1 MQQQVLLHQNLH
13 QQNMHHQRQ
22 YQQHLQLQQLQL
34 QQNQNVANA
43 FQSLFSTTGEGVV
56 GEQQRKP
63 MKVPTPVRSETTIMV
78 DDKLSCPSLSSSSS
92 VIVGD
97 ISISLNGST
106 NIADAPPSPHVER
119 ELQESFQEDAS
130 FDEDDDLRK
139 DNDVDENDLDFLDI
153 EEETVIPIVPPL
165 NDNNNDK
172 ADISPMT
179 PKSGSPSTI
188 VTNEKGVDVLMDV
201 NNNDNNNQKIIIDD
215 MIKLA
220 RVKTTTTPS
229 MLSISSCSSPNIDII
244 NGNCINLGSYNSN
257 HHPSSKSSSSSLYA
271 TTATV
276 AVEKKTAATGTTM
289 TATKVITTNNN
300 KKKTREIKFRAY
312 QAENWTEKF
321 EELLRFRE

>member
-22 YQQHLQLQQLQL
+22 YQQQLQLQQLQL

-43 FQSLFSTTGEGVV
+43 FQSLFSTTGDGVV

-78 DDKLSCPSLSSSSS
+78 DDKLSCPSSSSS

-188 VTNEKGVDVLMDV
+188 LANEKGVDVLMDV
-201 NNNDNNNQKIIIDD
+201 NNDNNNQKIIIDD

-220 RVKTTTTPS
+220 RVKTTTTTPS
-229 MLSISSCSSPNIDII
+229 MLSSSSCSSPNIDII
-244 NGNCINLGSYNSN
+244 NGNCINLGNYNSN

-271 TTATV
+271 TTATTA
-276 AVEKKTAATGTTM
+276 AVLVTKKTAAT
-289 TATKVITTNNN
+289 
-300 KKKTREIKFRAY
+300 
-312 QAENWTEKF
+312 
-321 EELLRFRE
+321 